1 MEKKKLYRTEG
12 ADAKLAGVCGGVAEY
27 FGIDPSIVRILWA
40 VVVLFYGFGLLLYIV
55 AALILPTK
63 TEAMKVT
70 TEYKKEEDTEVNTKD
85 GTYVEA
91 EKVEE
96 DDPIKN
102 K

>member
-12 ADAKLAGVCGGVAEY
+12 ADAKIAGVCGGVAEY

-70 TEYKKEEDTEVNTKD
+70 TEYKKEDTEVNTND